1 MTLVNRTGV
10 LHQVSQQPCLLLA
23 TGLLLVRTGIV
34 TPAHCLV
41 VPPREAC
48 EHAPA
53 HGVVAT
59 RECMRKVRMQALHLT
74 DKFLAAHAS
83 VAQGGD
89 KALVLRLTVG
99 AIVVG

>member
-1 MTLVNRTGV
+1 MTHVIRTGI
-10 LHQVSQQPCLLLA
+10 LLQACQQPCLLLA
-23 TGLLLVRTGIV
+23 TGLLLVRMV

-74 DKFLAAHAS
+74 DEFLAAHAS

-99 AIVVG
+99 AVVVG